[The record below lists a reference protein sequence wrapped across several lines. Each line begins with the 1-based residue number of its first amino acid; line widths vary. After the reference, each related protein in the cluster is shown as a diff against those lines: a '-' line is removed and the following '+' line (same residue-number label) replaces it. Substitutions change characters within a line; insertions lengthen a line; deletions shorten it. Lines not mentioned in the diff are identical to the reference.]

1 MLHTELPHINVLSK
15 VDLAERYS
23 AKLDFGLDFYTEVLD
38 LEYLLARLD
47 SQRGTKKLQKL
58 NAALVGLVED
68 YSLVSFLP
76 LAVNDRQT
84 LSRLQ
89 AAADKANGCAFGG
102 EETRNIQALL
112 SCATGAEFE
121 HDRVGEMRDKYSA
134 DMN

>member
-23 AKLDFGLDFYTEVLD
+23 SKLDFGLDFYTEVLD
-38 LEYLLARLD
+38 LDYLLTRLD
-47 SQRGTKKLQKL
+47 SQRGTKKLKKL

-76 LAVNDRQT
+76 LAVNDKQT
-84 LSRLQ
+84 IAKLQ
-89 AAADKANGCAFGG
+89 AAADKANGCAFGGG

-121 HDRVGEMRDKYSA
+121 HERVGEMRDKYS
-134 DMN
+134 

>member
-23 AKLDFGLDFYTEVLD
+23 SKLDFGLDFYTEVLD

-89 AAADKANGCAFGG
+89 AAADKANGCAFSG
-102 EETRNIQALL
+102 EEPRNIQALL

-121 HDRVGEMRDKYSA
+121 HDRVGDTRDKYSG
-134 DMN
+134 DF